1 MIEKLFNK
9 IKYLEKE
16 IEKIKEKNEIVAKNL
31 KELFKEC
38 KVEKEKK
45 DAFKQELI
53 KNLNALKIDNVDLTF
68 TKGILNF
75 SKFLEFLSDSK
86 DIYVVAIKLTSD
98 EVKNKYIYSY
108 FIKHFNP
115 LFSIY
120 NDILLGVIEKKDLDK
135 VKRLNFIPFF
145 NPKTEEVSD
154 IELFKIVFYVDEI
167 NFENINKLIKKFQEL
182 SNRPS
187 FKNKHFIEYSLEKD
201 RIVDFEQEEIQKNKE
216 KYAFIYKEKYPD
228 LEIKLKKEINNIPFL
243 LALLERID
251 MELEEIK
258 NSRGLMNVVN
268 RILKFMEIKTN
279 EKEIRNMVKSLKES
293 LKN

>member
-16 IEKIKEKNEIVAKNL
+16 IENIKEKNEIVAKNL
-31 KELFKEC
+31 RELFKEC

>member
-45 DAFKQELI
+45 DAFKQKLI